1 MKMENEHLAAHYDA
15 EQDILYLTFTSQA
28 REAIAEEAGDE
39 VFVRFE
45 PDTWQLVD
53 IEFLN
58 FSARLRQLRDQD
70 NRAAYGRSQV
80 LNRAWLR
87 QRRGRGQ

>member
-1 MKMENEHLAAHYDA
+1 MDKTRTLSHLAAHYDA

-45 PDTWQLVD
+45 PDTQQLVD

-58 FSARLRQLRDQD
+58 FSARLRQVFGPEMRYLGT
-70 NRAAYGRSQV
+70 GREER
-80 LNRAWLR
+80 LLLPI
-87 QRRGRGQ
+87 